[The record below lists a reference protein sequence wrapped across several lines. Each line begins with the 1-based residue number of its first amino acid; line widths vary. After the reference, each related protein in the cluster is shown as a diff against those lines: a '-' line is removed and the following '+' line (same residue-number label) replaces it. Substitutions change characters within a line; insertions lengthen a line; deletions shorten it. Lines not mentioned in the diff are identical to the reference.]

1 MISNDAQALLDWR
14 VTPSAGIP
22 LPILPADIGATGRF
36 EHRESAEATL
46 GYQDTGTFHAF
57 TFLLGHS
64 TSLVYPGH
72 GSIKA
77 SLNIG
82 MDVED
87 LLSAGLA
94 WRFALRASLEAKL
107 TF

>member
-1 MISNDAQALLDWR
+1 MQPSGVECLLVKQPCYDER
-14 VTPSAGIP
+14 APMLLFG
-22 LPILPADIGATGRF
+22 
-36 EHRESAEATL
+36 
-46 GYQDTGTFHAF
+46 HA
-57 TFLLGHS
+57 

-77 SLNIG
+77 SLNLG

-94 WRFALRASLEAKL
+94 WRFALRAALEAKL